1 MRQKII
7 NTSFVA
13 VTICFALIIV
23 AMGFDWITK
32 YYVYLNQRDSLY
44 KLINAGEDYEALKKT
59 VSYLQGTATR
69 QLNKLKDVTITFGLV
84 FASFSIYTKI
94 IKERLISNDKTMD
107 QSSNYSGG

>member
-1 MRQKII
+1 MKNKII
-7 NTSFVA
+7 CTSYIA

-32 YYVYLNQRDSLY
+32 YYIYLSQRDSLY

-59 VSYLQGTATR
+59 VSYLQGAATR
-69 QLNKLKDVTITFGLV
+69 QLNKLKDVSIIFGLV
-84 FASFSIYTKI
+84 FASFSIFIKL

-107 QSSNYSGG
+107 

>member
-7 NTSFVA
+7 NASLIV
-13 VTICFALIIV
+13 VTVCFALIVI

-32 YYVYLNQRDSLY
+32 YYVYLSQRDSLY

-69 QLNKLKDVTITFGLV
+69 QLNKLKDVSITFGLV
-84 FASFSIYTKI
+84 FASFSIYLKL
-94 IKERLISNDKTMD
+94 IKR
-107 QSSNYSGG
+107 G